1 MYNIDRFIDSHEVY
15 YEMDLTEIKNGY
27 KYGHWMWFIFPQLKG
42 LGESDL
48 ADYYG
53 ISGLEEAKEYYNNDY
68 LRKHLI
74 EISKALLRVE
84 NKSINYI
91 MGYPDNLK
99 LKSCMTLF
107 ELVDPKEEIFK
118 EVLDKYYSGERDDL
132 TIKMVIGGNN

>member
-1 MYNIDRFIDSHEVY
+1 MYNIDRFIDSHEIY
-15 YEMDLTEIKNGY
+15 YEIALNEIKNGY
-27 KYGHWMWFIFPQLKG
+27 KYGHWMWFIFPQLKE

-53 ISGLEEAKEYYNNDY
+53 ISNLEEAKKYYNNDY

-91 MGYPDNLK
+91 MGYSDNLK

-107 ELVDPKEEIFK
+107 ELVDPKEEVFK
-118 EVLDKYYSGERDDL
+118 KVLDKYYSGERDEL
-132 TIKMVIGGNN
+132 TLKKIGKGN

>member
-1 MYNIDRFIDSHEVY
+1 MYNLDRFIDSHEVY
-15 YEMDLTEIKNGY
+15 YEMALTEIKNGY

-53 ISGLEEAKEYYNNDY
+53 ISNIEEAEEYYNNDY

-74 EISKALLRVE
+74 EISKALLQVE

-107 ELVDPKEEIFK
+107 ELVDSKEEVFK
-118 EVLDKYYSGERDDL
+118 KVLDKYYSGERDEL
-132 TIKMVIGGNN
+132 TIEIIEKKN

>member
-1 MYNIDRFIDSHEVY
+1 MYNMDRFIDSHEVY
-15 YEMDLTEIKNGY
+15 YEMALTEIKNGY

-42 LGESDL
+42 LGESNL

-53 ISGLEEAKEYYNNDY
+53 ISNLEEAKEYYNNDY

-107 ELVDPKEEIFK
+107 ELVDSKEEVFK
-118 EVLDKYYSGERDDL
+118 KVLDKYYSGERDEV
-132 TIKMVIGGNN
+132 TINMIRRGN

>member
-1 MYNIDRFIDSHEVY
+1 MYNMDRFIDSHEVY
-15 YEMDLTEIKNGY
+15 YEMALTEIKNGY

-53 ISGLEEAKEYYNNDY
+53 ISCLEEAKEYYNNDY

-107 ELVDPKEEIFK
+107 ELVDSKEEVFK
-118 EVLDKYYSGERDDL
+118 KVLDKYYFGERDEK
-132 TIKMVIGGNN
+132 TIQIIKKEN

>member
-1 MYNIDRFIDSHEVY
+1 MYNLDRFIDSHEVY
-15 YEMDLTEIKNGY
+15 YEIALTEIRNGY

-53 ISGLEEAKEYYNNDY
+53 ISNIEEAKEYYNNDY

-74 EISKALLRVE
+74 EISKALLQVE

-107 ELVDPKEEIFK
+107 ELVDPNEEVFK
-118 EVLDKYYSGERDDL
+118 KVLDKYYSGERDEL
-132 TIKMVIGGNN
+132 TIEIIEKRN

>member
-1 MYNIDRFIDSHEVY
+1 MYNMDRFIDSHEVY
-15 YEMDLTEIKNGY
+15 YEIALTEIKNGY

-53 ISGLEEAKEYYNNDY
+53 ISSLEEAKEYYNNDY

-118 EVLDKYYSGERDDL
+118 KVLDKYYSGERDEL
-132 TIKMVIGGNN
+132 TINMLKLK